1 MSPRA
6 KKTEESQDVP
16 KKRVVSAAEAAA
28 RARGFKGNEK
38 LKEQFG
44 IEDNFVR
51 ETVKVSELPTPPAT
65 EAMAASATTSRLPQA
80 VNVEAAILQIFQ
92 EEAEEIHIRLER
104 FGIPFTQAMQQDVVD
119 HLFAL
124 LAMNGQGLL
133 VGGGALARR

>member
-1 MSPRA
+1 MT
-6 KKTEESQDVP
+6 KTKSQPDP
-16 KKRVVSAAEAAA
+16 KKRIPSAAEVAA

-44 IEDNFVR
+44 INDDFVR

-65 EAMAASATTSRLPQA
+65 EAMAASARSRSPHS

-92 EEAEEIHIRLER
+92 EEADEIRVRLER
-104 FGIPFTQAMQQDVVD
+104 FGVAFTPVMMQDLVD

-124 LAMNGQGLL
+124 LAMHGQGLL

>member
-1 MSPRA
+1 MGKA
-6 KKTEESQDVP
+6 KTDQTKKHVP
-16 KKRVVSAAEAAA
+16 SAVEVAA

-65 EAMAASATTSRLPQA
+65 EAMAASATRSPLPQA

-92 EEAEEIHIRLER
+92 EEAEEIHVRLER
-104 FGIPFTQAMQQDVVD
+104 FGIPFTPAMQQDVVD